1 MADVGS
7 AACAEPVAPGG
18 VVSLLPSNGREDALE
33 SNGQWQKTIWKY
45 LSDPTV
51 GVAATLVVVLIAAW
65 FVVQPGGLHP
75 GAFALFGRG

>member
-1 MADVGS
+1 M
-7 AACAEPVAPGG
+7 
-18 VVSLLPSNGREDALE
+18 E
-33 SNGQWQKTIWKY
+33 SNGQWRKTIWKY

-51 GVAATLVVVLIAAW
+51 GVVATLVVVLIAAW